1 MSFVNAFFAEI
12 QLFEG
17 RDLKN
22 PIFQKNCL
30 KFFDWKKKTRKTNEN
45 RRPKGGGKYS

>member
-1 MSFVNAFFAEI
+1 MPKMNSVPAFFAEI

-17 RDLKN
+17 GDLKN

-30 KFFDWKKKTRKTNEN
+30 KFSNWKKQKNE
-45 RRPKGGGKYS
+45 